1 MADRR
6 DEAFMRRAMAL
17 AARGERQ
24 AGAAPIGCVIVLD
37 GTVIGEAYNQVFQRC
52 DATAHAEVMAMR
64 DAGARLKRPLFRG
77 ATLYSTLQPCGM
89 CSLASIWSNISRLV
103 YGAERHQV
111 HRMYFENRHL
121 DTLDFIRDA
130 YREDLSIEG
139 GVLGTECA
147 RLYYGPDDDP
157 PREEQTNI

>member
-147 RLYYGPDDDP
+147 SLYYGPNDNP

>member
-1 MADRR
+1 MANER
-6 DEAFMRRAMAL
+6 DEAFMRRALAL

-24 AGAAPIGCVIVLD
+24 AGSAAIGCVIVLD
-37 GTVIGEAYNQVFQRC
+37 GVVIGEGYNQVFARC

-89 CSLASIWSNISRLV
+89 CSMASIWSNISRIV

-111 HRMYFENRHL
+111 HRMYFEDRHL
-121 DTLDFIRDA
+121 DTMDFIRDA
-130 YREDLSIEG
+130 FRDDLGLEG
-139 GVLGTECA
+139 GVLGDECA
-147 RLYYGPDDDP
+147 GLYYGPNDNP
-157 PREEQTNI
+157 PLEEQTNI